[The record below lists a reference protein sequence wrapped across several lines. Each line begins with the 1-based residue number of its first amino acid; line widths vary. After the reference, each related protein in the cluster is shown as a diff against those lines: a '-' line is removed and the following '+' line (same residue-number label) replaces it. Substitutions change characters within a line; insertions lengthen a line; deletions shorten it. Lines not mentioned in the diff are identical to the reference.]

1 MADVIREFLVSLGY
15 SVDKKSETDFKRS
28 TREAV
33 VQAKLLADAIEGA
46 ARTLMQG
53 FAQMAQGFSA
63 LEYQAERTKNSVQGL
78 RNVAYAFQ
86 QIGLTAEDASSVL
99 EGFASKLREN
109 PSMKNYLERLG
120 VDTKGKQQ
128 FEEVIGLVDRLKKTY
143 GSKGDFGYTN
153 ASAIASQFGI
163 QEKVFYQ
170 LWNNLDETK
179 RRLAKGQKIDDL
191 LGFDPDKAAKDW
203 REFMRSMN
211 DTGKIF
217 QDILQKAFSDNAPT
231 IQKKLEE
238 FNNWLIANG
247 KEIGDD
253 ITKIGTAVAA
263 AAEDFGKLAAQLAP
277 VIDAIDRLIQ
287 KLTGERGLTVA
298 IEAAFGLAALSKIRS
313 FLGLFGTVGS
323 GSFWSF
329 LGPLAAG
336 VGLTAWG
343 AQTYKERSA
352 AGLIE
357 TPEQRE
363 RQRAFEERRQKNKSW
378 AARAWN
384 GVKSWFGLGGSSTG
398 STTNV
403 SGDSEQAIADAK
415 GSPSK
420 FVNAFYRAGIEA
432 GLTDTQARLMAA
444 QAGLES
450 GYGRHAPG
458 NNFFGIKAG
467 RSWGG
472 DTQSLSTTEV
482 GPNGPYSTV
491 ASFRKYP
498 SLAAGIQDRIAFM
511 KSHFPDAWNA
521 NDLDE
526 AISALNNGKYGSY
539 ATEPNYGYLV
549 RGVSGKITANA
560 EQVRQEMALKSAASR
575 AARAFDTSHPAFD
588 WAKNVN
594 ANLGA
599 INSGAPLGGG
609 LTNSS
614 QVTIAPSS
622 TTHIVVNGATD
633 PAATASAIEN
643 KQNGVNSMLLRNA
656 QGAVR

>member
-33 VQAKLLADAIEGA
+33 VQAKLVADAIEGA

-128 FEEVIGLVDRLKKTY
+128 FEDVIGLVDRLKKTY

-170 LWNNLDETK
+170 LWNNLDEAK
-179 RRLAKGQKIDDL
+179 RRIAKRQSIADL
-191 LGFDPDKAAKDW
+191 LGFDSDKAAKDW
-203 REFMRSMN
+203 REFLRSMT
-211 DTGKIF
+211 DTAAIF
-217 QDILQKAFSDNAPT
+217 QDIFQKAFSDNAPT

-238 FNNWLIANG
+238 FNAWLMAHG

-263 AAEDFGKLAAQLAP
+263 AAEDFGTLAAQLAP
-277 VIDAIDRLIQ
+277 VIEKFDAMI
-287 KLTGERGLTVA
+287 KELTGDDGLK
-298 IEAAFGLAALSKIRS
+298 AAFEVFAVYLTTSWLARILGVFSRVGFGWMALAALVGFAPNSMEQAKANGDAINDS
-313 FLGLFGTVGS
+313 IGGTGIGSWFVG
-323 GSFWSF
+323 
-329 LGPLAAG
+329 
-336 VGLTAWG
+336 T
-343 AQTYKERSA
+343 R
-352 AGLIE
+352 
-357 TPEQRE
+357 
-363 RQRAFEERRQKNKSW
+363 NKV
-378 AARAWN
+378 R
-384 GVKSWFGLGGSSTG
+384 GWFGLKPLDARGNVIGGSST
-398 STTNV
+398 SSAANV

-633 PAATASAIEN
+633 PAATANAIES